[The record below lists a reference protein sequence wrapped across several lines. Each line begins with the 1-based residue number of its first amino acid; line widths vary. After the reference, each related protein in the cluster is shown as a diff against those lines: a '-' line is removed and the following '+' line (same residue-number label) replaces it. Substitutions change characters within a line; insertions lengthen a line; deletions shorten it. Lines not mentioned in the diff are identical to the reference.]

1 VGDHVKTHTGTFK
14 PVVAVQK
21 RRYAAGKPIIGV
33 RTLHNLVKCTP
44 EHPFFVRRGDEMK
57 WVTAGHLQESDSLL
71 YPIGGKE
78 NHEDYILFDCHKTNG
93 MRGSHVL
100 SEYVGEFKVNKEIAR
115 FMGLYLAE
123 GCGGHDSIRFTFNN
137 KEQHLIDFI
146 SHVCAK
152 VFNRKPTVHRRWATT
167 VKLNIRALS
176 PIFIEWFGNEAR
188 KKRIPEF
195 VFHWNI
201 RNRLAFIGGYFE
213 GDGSQDG
220 TANSASIKLVQD
232 MYELCRKSGML
243 VSYPKSD
250 YTPRVSCINGLRTVT
265 PELHRI
271 RISNFSHGK
280 LKDIVSGSV
289 NGNYV
294 EIPVTK
300 IEQKRMAAMRDGFQ
314 FVYNLEVED
323 DHSYVANSSAVH
335 NCDDDDDVADDYI
348 AKIVAKIREVTPQ
361 PPHLWP
367 EVIVFKQ
374 RCTFT
379 NAKCISCLE
388 IDGPP
393 FVIDHSIYN
402 EMQAVHQY
410 PDGTWKDIT
419 RKPWHHNAW
428 RADIAKSEPF
438 PDTNFG
444 EDGGWVSK
452 LWPKVKYEAKIE
464 GPPLHYYQFNGKTTE
479 AS

>member
-1 VGDHVKTHTGTFK
+1 MNDTTFTTLFSVLIPSVPTRIAKMQALFAKLQAQIGDLPVEVLCLLDNKKRTVGRK
-14 PVVAVQK
+14 
-21 RRYAAGKPIIGV
+21 
-33 RTLHNLVKCTP
+33 
-44 EHPFFVRRGDEMK
+44 RGDL
-57 WVTAGHLQESDSLL
+57 VAA
-71 YPIGGKE
+71 
-78 NHEDYILFDCHKTNG
+78 
-93 MRGSHVL
+93 
-100 SEYVGEFKVNKEIAR
+100 AR
-115 FMGLYLAE
+115 GLYVA
-123 GCGGHDSIRFTFNN
+123 FT
-137 KEQHLIDFI
+137 
-146 SHVCAK
+146 
-152 VFNRKPTVHRRWATT
+152 
-167 VKLNIRALS
+167 
-176 PIFIEWFGNEAR
+176 
-188 KKRIPEF
+188 
-195 VFHWNI
+195 
-201 RNRLAFIGGYFE
+201 
-213 GDGSQDG
+213 
-220 TANSASIKLVQD
+220 
-232 MYELCRKSGML
+232 
-243 VSYPKSD
+243 
-250 YTPRVSCINGLRTVT
+250 
-265 PELHRI
+265 
-271 RISNFSHGK
+271 
-280 LKDIVSGSV
+280 
-289 NGNYV
+289 
-294 EIPVTK
+294 
-300 IEQKRMAAMRDGFQ
+300 
-314 FVYNLEVED
+314 
-323 DHSYVANSSAVH
+323 
-335 NCDDDDDVADDYI
+335 DDDDDVADDYI